1 MIKKQKII
9 KVKKEMRKAV
19 PKTVIENKRS
29 KTNKIHSKSS
39 QNKLKHNKKKKKMI
53 SLLSP
58 R

>member
-1 MIKKQKII
+1 
-9 KVKKEMRKAV
+9 MRKAV